1 MVLGGLLVAGALIL
15 ALTAMLSFDLRGR
28 TLASAGRSQQTRAVL
43 LADQTQ
49 HALDSVDLIE
59 QVIVNR
65 IEAAGVETPQAL
77 RALVQSP
84 EMFQDWRDRV
94 KSLPQ
99 LQAIN
104 LHDSNGDQLIST
116 RGWPTKPGNVR
127 QRPYFQMLSSDP
139 KLQNYLSRPQVSTVD
154 GAWVM
159 YLERPIHSRSGAF
172 LGTLG
177 GAVDLSYF
185 IRLHEAV
192 IPSPAS
198 EISLFYD
205 DGTLIIRT
213 PKGRLDFGSR
223 ATDASLADALPKD
236 QNRTALVQRL
246 GLYDGVERLI
256 AARRVPGYPLIVH
269 AGINTEAALAGWR
282 EEVAYLSIATALLE
296 AILVWVASLV
306 WRQLR
311 ARSALARV
319 LVNQDRVE
327 KQRLDA
333 ALQLETVIS
342 AMPGLVIRLHRNA
355 QDELRPSY
363 ISPSV
368 KVLTGYSAEEVANP
382 DWPPNHIEHGDFLR
396 LRLAEAEAL
405 DKGQSSAEVT
415 VFHRDGRPRRL
426 SGKLRARRSESGEDE
441 LIVVW
446 TDVTVEHEMTAQLA
460 QASKMAT
467 LGELTT
473 GMAHELNQ
481 PLSAIS
487 MAAEN
492 ARRML
497 AKPGAEARVAAKLD
511 TIVSLA
517 HRGSEVIDHMRSFG
531 RSGDMPSGPVS
542 LAELIDGAKPLLKG
556 KLNRGNVQL
565 WVDIPADLPDVWAK
579 PVPLEQVLLNI
590 ISNACDAYASRGEM
604 SPPEQRIVRVTGW
617 SEPGQVKIE
626 LRDMAGGIP
635 RDVLPHIFKPF
646 FTTKKVGEGTGL
658 GLSISQTIMN
668 DMFGTISAA
677 NDGDGAVF
685 TITLPDGPPQ
695 TALQPVTV

>member
-1 MVLGGLLVAGALIL
+1 M
-15 ALTAMLSFDLRGR
+15 
-28 TLASAGRSQQTRAVL
+28 
-43 LADQTQ
+43 
-49 HALDSVDLIE
+49 
-59 QVIVNR
+59 
-65 IEAAGVETPQAL
+65 
-77 RALVQSP
+77 
-84 EMFQDWRDRV
+84 
-94 KSLPQ
+94 
-99 LQAIN
+99 
-104 LHDSNGDQLIST
+104 
-116 RGWPTKPGNVR
+116 
-127 QRPYFQMLSSDP
+127 
-139 KLQNYLSRPQVSTVD
+139 
-154 GAWVM
+154 
-159 YLERPIHSRSGAF
+159 
-172 LGTLG
+172 
-177 GAVDLSYF
+177 
-185 IRLHEAV
+185 V

-460 QASKMAT
+460 EAYTVA
-467 LGELTT
+467 GNEN
-473 GMAHELNQ
+473 HELVI
-481 PLSAIS
+481 PAG
-487 MAAEN
+487 
-492 ARRML
+492 L
-497 AKPGAEARVAAKLD
+497 AFARVFKERSDLNLYQPDKRHPTLIGTYLAA
-511 TIVSLA
+511 S
-517 HRGSEVIDHMRSFG
+517 VIYSALYG
-531 RSGDMPSGPVS
+531 RSPEVNSYDAGLP
-542 LAELIDGAKPLLKG
+542 
-556 KLNRGNVQL
+556 
-565 WVDIPADLPDVWAK
+565 PDVAK
-579 PVPLEQVLLNI
+579 YLRKTAWEVTR
-590 ISNACDAYASRGEM
+590 AYY
-604 SPPEQRIVRVTGW
+604 
-617 SEPGQVKIE
+617 
-626 LRDMAGGIP
+626 
-635 RDVLPHIFKPF
+635 
-646 FTTKKVGEGTGL
+646 
-658 GLSISQTIMN
+658 
-668 DMFGTISAA
+668 
-677 NDGDGAVF
+677 DGK
-685 TITLPDGPPQ
+685 
-695 TALQPVTV
+695 